1 MIRYITDDLEISSD
15 DSDKE
20 SFFFFQKSFLT
31 KILKIVNS
39 KKIIHESISCS
50 LFHSTMFKAQSV
62 GDSISISSNTSL

>member
-20 SFFFFQKSFLT
+20 SFFFQKSFLT